1 MSESLSLTPNSGPL
15 MLECGENMLL
25 MNNLYNKASLTSN
38 ELKGAIFNGISVGNN
53 ILNVSNYMYID
64 GGVNFFNR
72 HKFAGI
78 YEDRF
83 INNRYYYV
91 VNNTRSNISPTQNYL
106 VISEE
111 TSEDINIL
119 KTIASPLPTYSKY
132 DDSGSYVPSHS
143 EWMGFID
150 DTSEYLF
157 AWYNYYSQNGATGTS
172 LDYVGIM
179 LVRINKTTLEVTNL
193 AHYKCT
199 VRPNFSLFYKNDSFF
214 YGIITNCY
222 NNNPQSTFSVHILIK
237 INKSTFQVE
246 ATHIVPNS
254 VRTARG
260 NFNTDNSWSA
270 PPNIRNHTWDDT
282 NVWRRW
288 TGYFIEDFYKYN
300 NQYYYFLPQKGSGNE
315 NIGNADGNAT
325 LSNSANNLFS
335 FTGSYHNWSFSANT
349 AWAQYYRLK
358 LNPSSTFSSIVTHEF
373 LASPVVIYTH
383 TEYRTNDNNKFSA
396 ILTKAQNYL
405 FPYNNSNYYW
415 TDSRYT
421 IQRHW
426 IIGNYLYVAI
436 YNENAESNMLTHQG
450 VCVLQILTDAK
461 TAIHSN
467 CRLETRLTHIG
478 RTQFSNQKSIISM
491 VYNSDKTILLVGYKN
506 NFEIWKLI
514 TSTHLYANTGLAYSN
529 IRCVGFDKLDRIWYQ
544 TLTNGVHYLSLND
557 PVKVTIKFEKQFY
570 TYIGTDIESYVTF
583 SAVDAFNTAAH
594 GQYVL
599 TLEGNAHFIDTNNK
613 QLNITYNG
621 DNTIHYP
628 IMITGNKTI
637 KCSAKYQKVWEV

>member
-1 MSESLSLTPNSGPL
+1 MSESLLLTPKSGPL

-64 GGVNFFNR
+64 GGVNRLNR
-72 HKFAGI
+72 HKFTGI
-78 YEDRF
+78 YEDQF

-91 VNNTRSNISPTQNYL
+91 VNNTRSNITSTQNYL
-106 VISEE
+106 IIAEE

-119 KTIASPLPTYSKY
+119 KTIASPLTPNSLHDNTNSVTPQY
-132 DDSGSYVPSHS
+132 S

-150 DTSEYLF
+150 DTAEYLF
-157 AWYNYYSQNGATGTS
+157 AWYNTYYENAGNNW
-172 LDYVGIM
+172 YYNNFY
-179 LVRINKTTLEVTNL
+179 LVRIHKTDFTVTNIL
-193 AHYKCT
+193 TIKCT
-199 VRPNFSLFYKNDSFF
+199 LRPNLSIFYKNDSFF
-214 YGIITNCY
+214 YGLVTNAV
-222 NNNPQSTFSVHILIK
+222 NNSNGTEVYSRHTLIK
-237 INKSTFQVE
+237 IDKSTFAVE
-246 ATHIVPNS
+246 QSVITPNDVVTYRS
-254 VRTARG
+254 
-260 NFNTDNSWSA
+260 FDNSK
-270 PPNIRNHTWDDT
+270 NTIENHSFKST
-282 NVWRRW
+282 NVWRRYSN
-288 TGYFIEDFYKYN
+288 YFIEDFYEYN
-300 NQYYYFLPQKGSGNE
+300 NQYYYFLPQKGNGNE
-315 NIGNADGNAT
+315 IT
-325 LSNSANNLFS
+325 LSPSITSSEYNLYDAS
-335 FTGSYHNWSFSANT
+335 NYWTRGNDTCRPST
-349 AWAQYYRLK
+349 AWSNYYRLK
-358 LNPSSTFSSIVTHEF
+358 LNPSAVFSSIVTHEY
-373 LASPVVIYTH
+373 LSTPIAVSAIYENT
-383 TEYRTNDNNKFSA
+383 DNNDTVGLNKV
-396 ILTKAQNYL
+396 KQYL
-405 FPYNNSNYYW
+405 FPYNNANYYW
-415 TDSRYT
+415 TDSVYT

-426 IIGNYLYVAI
+426 IIGNYLYVAL
-436 YNENAESNMLTHQG
+436 YNENAESNMLSHQG
-450 VCVLQILTDAK
+450 VCVLQIHTDAK
-461 TAIHSN
+461 TSIYST

-478 RTQFSNQKSIISM
+478 RTQFSNQKSIISI
-491 VYNSDKTILLVGYKN
+491 VHNSDKTILLVGYKN
-506 NFEIWKLI
+506 NFEIWKLN
-514 TSTHLYANTGLAYSN
+514 TSNHLYTNTGLSYSN

>member
-15 MLECGENMLL
+15 MLECGENILL

-64 GGVNFFNR
+64 GGVNRLNR
-72 HKFAGI
+72 HKFTGI
-78 YEDRF
+78 YEDQF

-91 VNNTRSNISPTQNYL
+91 VNNTRANITSAQNYL
-106 VISEE
+106 IIAEE

-119 KTIASPLPTYSKY
+119 KTIASPLTPNS
-132 DDSGSYVPSHS
+132 DHGNGGSYTPQYS

-150 DTSEYLF
+150 DTAEYLF
-157 AWYNYYSQNGATGTS
+157 AWYNTYFEVEPYGWYYNNF
-172 LDYVGIM
+172 Y
-179 LVRINKTTLEVTNL
+179 LVRIHKTDFTVTNIL
-193 AHYKCT
+193 TIKCT
-199 VRPNFSLFYKNDSFF
+199 LRPNLSIFYKNDSFF
-214 YGIITNCY
+214 YGLVTNAV
-222 NNNPQSTFSVHILIK
+222 NNSNGTEVYSRHTLIK
-237 INKSTFQVE
+237 INKSTFAVE
-246 ATHIVPNS
+246 QSVITPNNVVTYQS
-254 VRTARG
+254 FNNNG
-260 NFNTDNSWSA
+260 NVSENHAFNSTS
-270 PPNIRNHTWDDT
+270 
-282 NVWRRW
+282 VWRRYSN
-288 TGYFIEDFYKYN
+288 YFIEDFYKYN

-315 NIGNADGNAT
+315 IT
-325 LSNSANNLFS
+325 LSPSITSSEYNLYDAS
-335 FTGSYHNWSFSANT
+335 NYWTWESDTCRPST
-349 AWAQYYRLK
+349 AWSNYYRLK
-358 LNPSSTFSSIVTHEF
+358 LNPSAVFSSIVTHEY
-373 LASPVVIYTH
+373 LSTPVAVSAKYTN
-383 TEYRTNDNNKFSA
+383 TNNNDTVGLNKV
-396 ILTKAQNYL
+396 KQYL
-405 FPYNNSNYYW
+405 FPYNNANYYW
-415 TDSRYT
+415 TDSVYT

-426 IIGNYLYVAI
+426 IIGNYLYVAL
-436 YNENAESNMLTHQG
+436 YNENAESNMLSHQG

-491 VYNSDKTILLVGYKN
+491 VYNSNKTILLVGYKN
-506 NFEIWKLI
+506 NFEIWKLN

-570 TYIGTDIESYVTF
+570 TYIGNDIESYVTF
-583 SAVDAFNTAAH
+583 SAVDAFNTSAH

-621 DNTIHYP
+621 DDTIHYP